1 MRRREFI
8 TLASG
13 AAAWPLA
20 ARAQRPAI
28 PVVGFLGT
36 TTPDDF
42 ADRVAAFREGLRQA
56 GYTEGQSVA
65 IEYRWPEGNYDRL
78 AALAADLVRRQ
89 VAVIAAVGGEP
100 STLAA
105 KAATAMRCCRREM
118 LTASSSLHDQNRKSH
133 PLSVS
138 VLARRSRCYQRLLC
152 AACSCRPRLFF
163 DSDGKRECESRAVTG
178 AGFHPNAS
186 AMHFDDSP
194 RDGQAKPGATFLPSN
209 RIVGLL
215 EFLE

>member
-56 GYTEGQSVA
+56 GYTEGQSVT

-78 AALAADLVRRQ
+78 AVLAADLVRRQ

-100 STLAA
+100 SALAA
-105 KAATAMRCCRREM
+105 KAATA
-118 LTASSSLHDQNRKSH
+118 TIPIVFSIGGD
-133 PLSVS
+133 PV
-138 VLARRSRCYQRLLC
+138 RLGPVANLNQ
-152 AACSCRPRLFF
+152 PGGNITGVNFF
-163 DSDGKRECESRAVTG
+163 QSELGAKRA
-178 AGFHPNAS
+178 
-186 AMHFDDSP
+186 
-194 RDGQAKPGATFLPSN
+194 
-209 RIVGLL
+209 
-215 EFLE
+215 